1 MGEEKLRAQFG
12 KFGEWLYTKS
22 CGRDIEAYAYGEE
35 PKSISHET
43 TFDTDIN
50 DLEELER
57 TLSYLAQ
64 LVARRLRDHGLFA
77 RTLGLKLRYAP
88 FQTLTRDV
96 TIDEP
101 TNLDSVI
108 FENVLRLFEG
118 TYEAK
123 KKVRLVGVRAS
134 NLERAV
140 FQRNLLEAPQREKLD
155 KILKAAD
162 KLRDRFGFEAVQ
174 LARSLEP
181 GKTSKPRGKG
191 ELLGRED

>member
-1 MGEEKLRAQFG
+1 M
-12 KFGEWLYTKS
+12 
-22 CGRDIEAYAYGEE
+22 
-35 PKSISHET
+35 
-43 TFDTDIN
+43 
-50 DLEELER
+50 
-57 TLSYLAQ
+57 
-64 LVARRLRDHGLFA
+64 RRF
-77 RTLGLKLRYAP
+77 K
-88 FQTLTRDV
+88 TLTRDV

-108 FENVLRLFEG
+108 FENVLHLFES

-162 KLRDRFGFEAVQ
+162 KLRERFGFEAVQ
-174 LARSLEP
+174 LARSLETRQAAETPQAP
-181 GKTSKPRGKG
+181 GVPGAGVTGDERKSGVKT
-191 ELLGRED
+191 

>member
-1 MGEEKLRAQFG
+1 
-12 KFGEWLYTKS
+12 
-22 CGRDIEAYAYGEE
+22 
-35 PKSISHET
+35 
-43 TFDTDIN
+43 
-50 DLEELER
+50 LER

-77 RTLGLKLRYAP
+77 HTLGLKLRYAP
-88 FQTLTRDV
+88 FKTLTRDV

-108 FENVLRLFEG
+108 FENVLRLFES

-123 KKVRLVGVRAS
+123 KEVRLVGVRAS

-181 GKTSKPRGKG
+181 GKQPKPRKRRDF
-191 ELLGRED
+191 LGREGG